1 MLDAC
6 FPPWRIH
13 LKERNGDGMGK
24 KKKKTE
30 QKVIVYRSGILNHA
44 DADRF
49 EKACEAY
56 LKKVTKTK
64 ETAQK
69 ALQKLGIYTPTG
81 RIAKR
86 YR

>member
-6 FPPWRIH
+6 FPPRRIR

-24 KKKKTE
+24 KKKK
-30 QKVIVYRSGILNHA
+30 QKVIVVRPGVLNHE
-44 DADRF
+44 DADMF
-49 EKACEAY
+49 EKACEKY

>member
-1 MLDAC
+1 
-6 FPPWRIH
+6 
-13 LKERNGDGMGK
+13 MGK
-24 KKKKTE
+24 KKKKKKTK
-30 QKVIVYRSGILNHA
+30 QKVIVVRPGILNHA

-49 EKACEAY
+49 EKACEKY